1 MSKYHRFVRGA
12 FVMLP
17 LTSIFADAEP
27 AGIAPHESLHEA
39 TLPVI
44 QESIAPIAL
53 EAPAEAK
60 AIPAAVQ
67 ILEKPVSP
75 FTGKVRG
82 KRVRMRANADLESRI
97 VKELDKNDL
106 LIVVGEKG
114 DFFAVEA
121 PMSSKAYVSR
131 RFVLDLDN
139 NNVIEGNRVNI
150 RLHPDTESPVL
161 GQLNSGDQVQ
171 GKICQENPKWLE
183 IALPSTVHFYVAKEF
198 VENIGGPEMKG
209 KIEQRKETV
218 TEMFD
223 NASFLTKVELRKPFA
238 ETDVEKIQ
246 HIYKKIISDYADFPE
261 YVDHAKDA
269 LAALQD
275 AYVQKRIAFLESKI
289 SGDDANDSNLVREEL
304 VALDSLEAKCE
315 ERPTDKMLLWE
326 PIEEALYLDWAALHE
341 DHSIQEFYEEQ
352 KMLSATISG
361 TLEPYM
367 APGVKNKP
375 GSHVLK
381 DKDLP
386 VAYVYSTKINLENY
400 VGKKVTLRG
409 VERPN
414 NHFAFPAYFVISQE

>member
-1 MSKYHRFVRGA
+1 MSKFNRFVRGA

-27 AGIAPHESLHEA
+27 AGIAPHESLHET
-39 TLPVI
+39 TLPII
-44 QESIAPIAL
+44 QESIAPIAQETL
-53 EAPAEAK
+53 AETK
-60 AIPAAVQ
+60 AIPAATPVA
-67 ILEKPVSP
+67 EKPLNP
-75 FTGKVRG
+75 FTGKIRG

-97 VKELDKNDL
+97 IKELDKNDL
-106 LIVVGEKG
+106 VTVLGEKG

-121 PMSSKAYVSR
+121 PANSKAYIFRS
-131 RFVLDLDN
+131 FVLD
-139 NNVIEGNRVNI
+139 NVVEGNRVNI
-150 RLHPDTESPVL
+150 RLNPDTEAPIL
-161 GQLNSGDQVQ
+161 GQLNSGEHVQ

-183 IALPSTVHFYVAKEF
+183 ISVPSSVHFYVAKEF

-209 KIEQRKETV
+209 KIEKRKETV

-223 NASFLTKVELRKPFA
+223 SASFMTKVELRKPFS
-238 ETDVEKIQ
+238 EMDVEKIQ
-246 HIYKKIISDYADFPE
+246 HIYKKIISDFDDFPE

-269 LAALQD
+269 MAALQD
-275 AYVQKRIAFLESKI
+275 AYVQKRIAFLEAKI
-289 SGDDANDSNLVREEL
+289 SGDDVNDSNLLKEEL
-304 VALDSLEAKCE
+304 VALDSIEAKSE
-315 ERPTDKMLLWE
+315 DRPTDKMLLWE

-352 KMLSATISG
+352 KTLSSTITG
-361 TLEPYM
+361 ILEPYL

-414 NHFAFPAYFVISQE
+414 NHFAFPAYFILSQE